1 MTVPSTL
8 LDIRNKVRRI
18 TGRPSTAQITDDEID
33 NYINTFYVY
42 DLPEHLRLQNLR
54 VNYQFLTEANIQA
67 YDFPVEFYLD
77 IMPPVY
83 VAGFKCVMSQSRDNF
98 YRLNSNTQRIENVA
112 SGTGIAGPYTFTLS
126 GTPITRGYKRNPPG
140 AFNTTVITQVKDIN
154 YSVVITGFS
163 GGASVS
169 LVDDGLGNLR
179 DPTDTTAMAARGSIN
194 YLSGAVTATF
204 ISAIDAGTDITA
216 EYIAYVA
223 GKPTSVLFF
232 QDQIICFPIP
242 DKAYTISFEAY
253 QYPTALISA
262 VPQPS
267 PQLKEW
273 WQLLAYGAADKIFSD
288 NADMDNMAKFRPL
301 LDEQM
306 RLVQRRTLVQQAN
319 ERTSTIFADNQPFN
333 GGWGGNFGQF

>member
-1 MTVPSTL
+1 MVATL

-18 TGRPSTAQITDDEID
+18 TGRPSAAQITDPEID
-33 NYINTFYVY
+33 AYINTFYIY

-54 VNYQFLTEANIQA
+54 INYQFLTEANLQA
-67 YDFPVEFYLD
+67 YDFPVELYLD
-77 IMPPVY
+77 VMPPVY

-140 AFNTTVITQVKDIN
+140 AFNTTITTQVKDIN

-163 GGASVS
+163 SGDSVS

-179 DPTDTTAMAARGSIN
+179 YITDDTSMPIRGTIN
-194 YLSGAVTATF
+194 YTSGAVTATF
-204 ISAIDAGTDITA
+204 SGAIDPNTDITA

-232 QDQIICFPIP
+232 QDQIVCFPIP

-253 QYPTALISA
+253 QYPTAFLVGDDSA
-262 VPQPS
+262 T